1 MEDAIRAFVS
11 FLAVERNA
19 SRETI
24 RNYQSDLQQLA
35 QFLHRAENAPRSIRV
50 DHVTTE
56 DVRAYLHWLDRKGE
70 KASSLARK
78 LACLRSF
85 YRFLVREGA
94 SQKNPAEDIRSPKL
108 PKPLPRVLTKDDANA
123 LMEFPVG
130 QSSLSLR
137 DRALLETL
145 YSTGARVSEAVG
157 INLGDL
163 DQAEGLVYLRGKG
176 RKERVV
182 PIGDV
187 AIQAIREYRDSLKP
201 SAARLPLASPG
212 PTRLNSSQAEPVEES
227 LPKSVSDHPSAPIFL
242 NHRGS
247 RLTTRSVAR
256 IVSRYSSRLA
266 GGAVSP
272 HALRHSY
279 ATHLL
284 DEGADLR
291 SIQEMLGHASLST
304 TQKYTHL
311 AADQLVAVY
320 DRAHPRAR
328 PAGSAIPRKD
338 QKSS

>member
-11 FLAVERNA
+11 FLEVERNA

-24 RNYQSDLQQLA
+24 RNYQSDLQQLML
-35 QFLHRAENAPRSIRV
+35 FLHRTKKALRSIRV
-50 DHVTTE
+50 DHVSTE

-123 LMEFPVG
+123 LMEFPAG
-130 QSSLSLR
+130 ESSLSLR

-145 YSTGARVSEAVG
+145 YSTGARVSEVVG
-157 INLGDL
+157 INLGDVH
-163 DQAEGLVYLRGKG
+163 QAKGLVHLSGKG

-187 AIQAIREYRDSLKP
+187 AIQAIQEYRDSLRL
-201 SAARLPLASPG
+201 SAV
-212 PTRLNSSQAEPVEES
+212 TNQ
-227 LPKSVSDHPSAPIFL
+227 PSAPIFL
-242 NHRGS
+242 NHSGG

-256 IVSRYSSRLA
+256 IVSRYSSRLT

-272 HALRHSY
+272 HALRHSF

-311 AADQLVAVY
+311 ATDQLVAAY

-328 PAGSAIPRKD
+328 PAESAVPRKD

>member
-1 MEDAIRAFVS
+1 MENSIRAFVR

-24 RNYQSDLQQLA
+24 RNYQSDIRQLA
-35 QFLHRAENAPRSIRV
+35 LFLQRTGKDSRAIRAGQ
-50 DHVTTE
+50 VTTE
-56 DVRAYLHWLDRKGE
+56 DVRSYLHWLDRKGE

-94 SQKNPAEDIRSPKL
+94 SQDNPAERIRSPKL
-108 PKPLPRVLTKDDANA
+108 PKPLPRLLTKDDANA
-123 LMEFPVG
+123 LMEFPEG
-130 QSSLSLR
+130 QSALSLR

-157 INLGDL
+157 INVGDL
-163 DQAEGLVYLRGKG
+163 DQAEGLVHLRGKG

-182 PIGDV
+182 PIGHV
-187 AIQAIREYRDSLKP
+187 AIQAIREYRDALRP
-201 SAARLPLASPG
+201 SAI
-212 PTRLNSSQAEPVEES
+212 THEP
-227 LPKSVSDHPSAPIFL
+227 SVPIFL
-242 NHRGS
+242 NHRGG

-311 AADQLVAVY
+311 AADQLAAVY

-328 PAGSAIPRKD
+328 QAGNVTPRKV